1 MYPPGFEPRTFAALI
16 TTHVTTQP
24 FGHKDFQTIRNE
36 VPTVSWGRPRHP
48 KQTQTAPTLL
58 STQPPQPS
66 NDHNHRWH
74 HHHNHHHHHPA
85 TTTMTTTTTA
95 TTTTGRATT
104 TTKTGQQGAKT
115 NRG

>member
-1 MYPPGFEPRTFAALI
+1 MYPPGFEPKTFAALI
-16 TTHVTTQP
+16 TTRVTTQP

-36 VPTVSWGRPRHP
+36 VPTVSRGRLRHP

-66 NDHNHRWH
+66 NDHHG
-74 HHHNHHHHHPA
+74 HHHHHPA
-85 TTTMTTTTTA
+85 TTTTTTTTTA

-104 TTKTGQQGAKT
+104 TTTMG
-115 NRG
+115 